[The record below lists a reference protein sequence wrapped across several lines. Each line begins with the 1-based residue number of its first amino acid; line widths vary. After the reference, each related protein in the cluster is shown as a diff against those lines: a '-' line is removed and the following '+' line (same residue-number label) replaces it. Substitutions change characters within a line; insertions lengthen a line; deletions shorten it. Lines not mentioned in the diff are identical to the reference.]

1 MIQHGYEMDFTNQ
14 NFGVILYGAPGIGKT
29 TLAMSDGANGAD
41 TLVLDLER
49 GIGRTKP
56 IHRMSAMVLTAENYE
71 EVQAVL
77 DTPEA
82 AKAKNIVID
91 TCGALVDYIKDWA
104 FRTKPAARTKSGE
117 WNGLKGFGIV
127 KAEMDSF
134 TSRIKN
140 ALHKNIIYIFHCDE
154 KADKDG
160 NPVQRL
166 RCEGAFRNTVWT
178 GIDFGGYIQM
188 LGNQRVACF
197 TPEQEY
203 FAKGCHG
210 IEGQIPIPALTP
222 GMKNDF
228 LKKMF
233 DTARHNMQ
241 AEQDELG
248 PLMEQY
254 ETVMQR
260 VREAVELI
268 TDVESANSVAADIPK
283 MEHVLTSKAEAGT
296 ILREKTRSLGLRWDA
311 QAKSYVQEATEQQ
324 AGDPQ

>member
-29 TLAMSDGANGAD
+29 TLAMSDGVNGAD

-56 IHRMSAMVLTAENYE
+56 VHRMSAMVLTAENYE
-71 EVQAVL
+71 EVKAVL
-77 DTPEA
+77 DKPEA

-104 FRTKPAARTKSGE
+104 FRTKPAARTKTGE

-127 KAEMDSF
+127 KSEMDSF
-134 TSRIKN
+134 TSHIKN
-140 ALHKNIIYIFHCDE
+140 VLHKNIIYIFHCDE

-188 LGNQRVACF
+188 LGSQRVACF
-197 TPEQEY
+197 SPEQEF

-210 IEGQIPIPALTP
+210 IEGQIPIPALVP
-222 GMKNDF
+222 GAKNDF
-228 LKKMF
+228 LKRMF
-233 DTARHNMQ
+233 DTARKNMQ

-248 PLMEQY
+248 PMMEQY
-254 ETVMQR
+254 EKVMDVIRTAIEAIQNAEDANTVAKSIPDMQH
-260 VREAVELI
+260 A
-268 TDVESANSVAADIPK
+268 
-283 MEHVLTSKAEAGT
+283 LTSKAEASAM
-296 ILREKTRSLGLRWDA
+296 LREKTRSLGLQWSA
-311 QAKSYVQEATEQQ
+311 TANSYVPIAPVQQ

>member
-29 TLAMSDGANGAD
+29 TLAMSDGVNGAD

-56 IHRMSAMVLTAENYE
+56 VHRMSAMVLTAENYE
-71 EVQAVL
+71 EVKAVL

-91 TCGALVDYIKDWA
+91 TCGALVDYIKDWVFRNKPA
-104 FRTKPAARTKSGE
+104 SRTKTGE
-117 WNGLKGFGIV
+117 WNGLKGFGFV
-127 KAEMDSF
+127 KSEMDSF
-134 TSRIKN
+134 TSHIKN
-140 ALHKNIIYIFHCDE
+140 VLHKNIIYIFHCDE

-188 LGNQRVACF
+188 LGSQRVACF
-197 TPEQEY
+197 SPEQEF

-210 IEGQIPIPALTP
+210 IEGQIPIPALVP
-222 GMKNDF
+222 GAKNDF
-228 LKKMF
+228 LKRMF
-233 DTARHNMQ
+233 DSARKNMQ

-248 PLMEQY
+248 PMMEQY
-254 ETVMQR
+254 EKVMDIIRTAIDAIQNA
-260 VREAVELI
+260 EDANAVAK
-268 TDVESANSVAADIPK
+268 SIPD
-283 MEHVLTSKAEAGT
+283 MQHALTSKAEASAM
-296 ILREKTRSLGLRWDA
+296 LKEKTRSLGLQWSA
-311 QAKSYVQEATEQQ
+311 LANSYVPIAPVQQ

>member
-29 TLAMSDGANGAD
+29 TLAMSDGVNGAD

-56 IHRMSAMVLTAENYE
+56 VHRMSAMVLTAENYE
-71 EVQAVL
+71 EVKAVL

-104 FRTKPAARTKSGE
+104 FRTKPAARTKTGE
-117 WNGLKGFGIV
+117 WNGLKGFGLV
-127 KAEMDSF
+127 TSEMDSF
-134 TSRIKN
+134 TSHIKN
-140 ALHKNIIYIFHCDE
+140 VLHKNIIYIFHCDE

-188 LGNQRVACF
+188 LGNQRMACF
-197 TPEQEY
+197 SPEQEF

-210 IEGQIPIPALTP
+210 IEGQIPIPALVP
-222 GMKNDF
+222 GAKNDF
-228 LKKMF
+228 LKRMF
-233 DTARHNMQ
+233 DTARKNMQ

-248 PLMEQY
+248 PMMEQY
-254 ETVMQR
+254 EKVMDVIR
-260 VREAVELI
+260 TAIEAI
-268 TDVESANSVAADIPK
+268 QNADDANKVAKSIPD
-283 MEHVLTSKAEAGT
+283 MQHALTSKAEASAM
-296 ILREKTRSLGLRWDA
+296 LREKTRSLGLQWSA
-311 QAKSYVQEATEQQ
+311 TANSYVPIAPVQQ

>member
-29 TLAMSDGANGAD
+29 TLAMSDGVNGAD

-56 IHRMSAMVLTAENYE
+56 VHRMSAMVLTAENFE
-71 EVQAVL
+71 EVKAVL

-104 FRTKPAARTKSGE
+104 FRTKQDARTKNGT
-117 WNGLKGFGIV
+117 WNNMKGFGYV
-127 KAEMDSF
+127 KAEIESF
-134 TSRIKN
+134 TNRIKN
-140 ALHKNIIYIFHCDE
+140 VMHKNIIYIFHCDE

-166 RCEGAFRNTVWT
+166 RCEGSFRNTVWT
-178 GIDFGGYIQM
+178 GIDFGAYVQM
-188 LGNQRVACF
+188 IGNQRMACF
-197 TPEQEY
+197 SPEQEY

-210 IEGQIPIPALTP
+210 IEGQFPIPALVP
-222 GMKNDF
+222 GAKNDF
-228 LKKMF
+228 LKWMF
-233 DTARHNMQ
+233 DTARKNMQ

-248 PLMEQY
+248 PIMAQY
-254 ETVMQR
+254 EKAMETIRMTIDTV
-260 VREAVELI
+260 VDAD
-268 TDVESANSVAADIPK
+268 TANIAAKGIPNI
-283 MEHVLTSKAEAGT
+283 EHALTSKAEASAM
-296 ILREKTRSLGLRWDA
+296 LKEKTKQLGLRWSAAAGGYVPDA
-311 QAKSYVQEATEQQ
+311 PQ
-324 AGDPQ
+324 AGEGQ

>member
-29 TLAMSDGANGAD
+29 TLAMSDGVNGAD

-56 IHRMSAMVLTAENYE
+56 VHRMSAMVLTAENFE
-71 EVQAVL
+71 EVKAVL

-104 FRTKPAARTKSGE
+104 FRTKQDARTKNGT
-117 WNGLKGFGIV
+117 WNNMKGFGYV
-127 KAEMDSF
+127 KAEIESF
-134 TSRIKN
+134 TNRIKN
-140 ALHKNIIYIFHCDE
+140 VMHKNIIYIFHCDE

-166 RCEGAFRNTVWT
+166 RCEGSFRNTVWT
-178 GIDFGGYIQM
+178 GIDFGAYVQM
-188 LGNQRVACF
+188 IGNQRMACF
-197 TPEQEY
+197 SPEQEY

-210 IEGQIPIPALTP
+210 IEGQFPIPALVP
-222 GMKNDF
+222 GAKNDF
-228 LKKMF
+228 LKWMF
-233 DTARHNMQ
+233 DTARKNMQ

-248 PLMEQY
+248 PIMAQY
-254 ETVMQR
+254 EKAMETIRMTIDTV
-260 VREAVELI
+260 VDAD
-268 TDVESANSVAADIPK
+268 TANIAAKGIPNI
-283 MEHVLTSKAEAGT
+283 EHALTSKAEAST
-296 ILREKTRSLGLRWDA
+296 MLKEKTKQLGLRWSAAAGGYVPDA
-311 QAKSYVQEATEQQ
+311 PQ
-324 AGDPQ
+324 AGEGQ